1 MKADAIGLRRRV
13 ARRRRFWS
21 ARDSMRDARP
31 AAAFPPALAVFPRP
45 AFEDNFAPGLDS
57 AE

>member
-31 AAAFPPALAVFPRP
+31 AAAFQ
-45 AFEDNFAPGLDS
+45 DNFAPGLDS